1 MYYGFHITTII
12 PALNEESAIG
22 KVIDQLRALTVMGQ
36 FVIDRILVC
45 DNGSSDDTGK
55 VAADHGAEVVLEPV
69 RGYGAACLKA
79 IASVT
84 ETDILL
90 FVNGDGSEVIAE
102 IPLVLAPL
110 IQEDADLVIGS
121 RSLGRS
127 EPGALSPHQLF
138 GNRLAVFL
146 MRVIWRAPVTD
157 LGPFRAIRFD
167 VYLQL
172 NMIDRDY
179 GWTIE
184 MQLKALR
191 QGRRVIEVPVA
202 ALRGATPSRVS
213 GTLRGCIGVA
223 YKILGLIF
231 IYGIMDAISSS
242 NGRQRRIENSN
253 Q

>member
-1 MYYGFHITTII
+1 MYYGRHITTII

-22 KVIDQLRALTVMGQ
+22 KVIDQLRAFTAMGQ
-36 FVIDRILVC
+36 PVIDRILVC
-45 DNGSSDDTGK
+45 DNGSSDDTK
-55 VAADHGAEVVLEPV
+55 AVAVYHGAEVVVEPE

-79 IASVT
+79 IAAVT
-84 ETDILL
+84 QTDILL
-90 FVNGDGSEVIAE
+90 FVNGDGSEVVGE

-110 IQEDADLVIGS
+110 ILENADLVVGS
-121 RSLGRS
+121 RTLGQS

-146 MRVIWRAPVTD
+146 MRLIWRDPVTD

-172 NMIDRDY
+172 NMIDRNY

-191 QGRRVIEVPVA
+191 QRRRVIEVPVT
-202 ALRGATPSRVS
+202 ALPGKTPSRVS
-213 GTLRGCIGVA
+213 GTLRGCIGAA

-231 IYGIMDAISSS
+231 MYGIMETISSVNS
-242 NGRQRRIENSN
+242 RQRRIEKRN